1 MSSKKFKVGDLVE
14 CLESVHSNMHQIHRG
29 IVTEKRATT
38 IHPVKEHI
46 MMCKIVTTE
55 GKTLWA
61 YTEDLIKLERKE

>member
-14 CLESVHSNMHQIHRG
+14 CLESVHSSMHQIHRG